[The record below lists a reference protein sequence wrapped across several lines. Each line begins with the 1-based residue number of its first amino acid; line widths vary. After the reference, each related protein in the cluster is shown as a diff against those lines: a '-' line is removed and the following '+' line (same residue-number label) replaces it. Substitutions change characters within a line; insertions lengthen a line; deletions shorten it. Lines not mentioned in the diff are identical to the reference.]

1 MDILKKHTA
10 QVVFSVLMALI
21 GVGCGVLPYFAV
33 ADIIKL
39 IISGSRQ
46 MSDYLPEV
54 YLAAAGFAGGV
65 LFHFASTLASHNLA
79 FGIIETSRKLLAL
92 KLTKLP
98 MGLIEGKSS
107 GQWAQFMTDMLNNL
121 ERPIAHVI
129 PEVIANLAIPVVLVI
144 TVFTFDWRI
153 GFANLL
159 TLPLGFI
166 FIMLM
171 MKGYEAKSR
180 RYQEASKNMNTA
192 LVEYIRGINIIK
204 VFNKSASSYEKF
216 KEAVEENKNAML
228 DWYLSVCFSVS
239 AAMEV
244 LPSTLVFVLPIS
256 LYLYMKGGVD
266 ESTLITCVLLSYATY
281 RPLIKAMSHADNMA
295 NINVI
300 ISEIDKVMKL
310 PELKRGKTKCAPE
323 NFTVEFKNVSF
334 GYNKDSKVFDGLSFK
349 AEEGR
354 MTAIVGYSGSGK
366 STITKLIAG
375 FWNVDSGSIQIGGVD
390 LNSMPLKQNME
401 LVTYVSQ
408 ENFLFQKSIAD
419 NMRLAKPEAD
429 LKEIEEV
436 CKRASCHDFIAS
448 LPEGYNTMVQEAGGS
463 LSGGERQRIT
473 IARALLKN
481 SPVILLDEAT
491 AYSDPDN
498 EAVIQKSINALV
510 KDKTVIMV
518 AHRLSTIMNADKIIV
533 LNHGSIAAEGTH
545 KELLEECGI
554 YKKMWQSHI
563 KVRQEAQ

>member
-1 MDILKKHTA
+1 
-10 QVVFSVLMALI
+10 
-21 GVGCGVLPYFAV
+21 
-33 ADIIKL
+33 
-39 IISGSRQ
+39 
-46 MSDYLPEV
+46 
-54 YLAAAGFAGGV
+54 
-65 LFHFASTLASHNLA
+65 
-79 FGIIETSRKLLAL
+79 
-92 KLTKLP
+92 
-98 MGLIEGKSS
+98 
-107 GQWAQFMTDMLNNL
+107 
-121 ERPIAHVI
+121 
-129 PEVIANLAIPVVLVI
+129 
-144 TVFTFDWRI
+144 
-153 GFANLL
+153 
-159 TLPLGFI
+159 
-166 FIMLM
+166 
-171 MKGYEAKSR
+171 
-180 RYQEASKNMNTA
+180 
-192 LVEYIRGINIIK
+192 
-204 VFNKSASSYEKF
+204 
-216 KEAVEENKNAML
+216 
-228 DWYLSVCFSVS
+228 
-239 AAMEV
+239 
-244 LPSTLVFVLPIS
+244 
-256 LYLYMKGGVD
+256 
-266 ESTLITCVLLSYATY
+266 
-281 RPLIKAMSHADNMA
+281 
-295 NINVI
+295 
-300 ISEIDKVMKL
+300 
-310 PELKRGKTKCAPE
+310 
-323 NFTVEFKNVSF
+323 
-334 GYNKDSKVFDGLSFK
+334 
-349 AEEGR
+349 